1 MKVNRED
8 SINFK
13 PQKNSSLMLGIIFVA
28 ILGAV
33 LFLLLRSEQTSTKID
48 STSASLDDRLSKIED
63 QLLMLDEVNSDS
75 LIEVGAEL
83 QFLDKEIRKLW
94 DLSNK
99 RNKVNIEK
107 LTKSLNELIQKY
119 NKTDKEID
127 DAIASI
133 NTELNNL
140 TQSIENQPDLSGTVS
155 QSESEIRSL
164 KRQILFIEE
173 SVQALEAGSIFIVV
187 LPIILSGMTYNAFN
201 FNRMKE
207 FYIFLILTFV
217 SILIA
222 LSLLGVL

>member
-1 MKVNRED
+1 MKVSRED

-33 LFLLLRSEQTSTKID
+33 LFLILRSEQTSTKID

-133 NTELNNL
+133 NTELNDL

-155 QSESEIRSL
+155 QSEAEIRSL

-173 SVQALEAGSIFIVV
+173 SVQALEAYRTQNNQILLEIQNSINNEVV
-187 LPIILSGMTYNAFN
+187 ID
-201 FNRMKE
+201 E
-207 FYIFLILTFV
+207 
-217 SILIA
+217 
-222 LSLLGVL
+222 

>member
-1 MKVNRED
+1 MKVSRED

-155 QSESEIRSL
+155 QSEAEIRSL

-173 SVQALEAGSIFIVV
+173 SVQALEAYRAQNNQILLEIQNSLNNEVV
-187 LPIILSGMTYNAFN
+187 ID
-201 FNRMKE
+201 E
-207 FYIFLILTFV
+207 
-217 SILIA
+217 
-222 LSLLGVL
+222 

>member
-1 MKVNRED
+1 MKVSRED

-13 PQKNSSLMLGIIFVA
+13 PQKNSSLMLGIIFVV

-155 QSESEIRSL
+155 QSEAEIKSL

-173 SVQALEAGSIFIVV
+173 SVQALEAYRTQNNQILLEIQNSINNEVV
-187 LPIILSGMTYNAFN
+187 ID
-201 FNRMKE
+201 E
-207 FYIFLILTFV
+207 
-217 SILIA
+217 
-222 LSLLGVL
+222 

>member
-1 MKVNRED
+1 MKVSRED

-28 ILGAV
+28 LLGAV

-155 QSESEIRSL
+155 QSEAEIRSL

-173 SVQALEAGSIFIVV
+173 SVQALEAYRTQNNQILLEIQNSINNEVV
-187 LPIILSGMTYNAFN
+187 ID
-201 FNRMKE
+201 E
-207 FYIFLILTFV
+207 
-217 SILIA
+217 
-222 LSLLGVL
+222 

>member
-1 MKVNRED
+1 MKVSRED

-63 QLLMLDEVNSDS
+63 QLLMLDELNSDS

-155 QSESEIRSL
+155 QSEAEIKAL

-173 SVQALEAGSIFIVV
+173 SVQALEAYRTQNNQILLEIQNSINNEVV
-187 LPIILSGMTYNAFN
+187 ID
-201 FNRMKE
+201 E
-207 FYIFLILTFV
+207 
-217 SILIA
+217 
-222 LSLLGVL
+222 

>member
-1 MKVNRED
+1 MKASRED

-155 QSESEIRSL
+155 QSEAEIRSL

-173 SVQALEAGSIFIVV
+173 SVQALEAYRTQNNQILLEIQNSINNEVV
-187 LPIILSGMTYNAFN
+187 ID
-201 FNRMKE
+201 E
-207 FYIFLILTFV
+207 
-217 SILIA
+217 
-222 LSLLGVL
+222 

>member
-1 MKVNRED
+1 MKVSRED

-133 NTELNNL
+133 NTELNKL

-155 QSESEIRSL
+155 QSEAEIRSL

-173 SVQALEAGSIFIVV
+173 SVQALEAYRTQNNQILLEIQNSINNEVV
-187 LPIILSGMTYNAFN
+187 ID
-201 FNRMKE
+201 E
-207 FYIFLILTFV
+207 
-217 SILIA
+217 
-222 LSLLGVL
+222 

>member
-1 MKVNRED
+1 MKVSRED

-48 STSASLDDRLSKIED
+48 STSASLDDRLSKIEN

-127 DAIASI
+127 DAIAII
-133 NTELNNL
+133 NTELNNI
-140 TQSIENQPDLSGTVS
+140 TQLIENQPDLSGTVS
-155 QSESEIRSL
+155 QSEIEIRTL

-173 SVQALEAGSIFIVV
+173 SVQALEAYRTQNNQILLEIQNSINNEVV
-187 LPIILSGMTYNAFN
+187 IN
-201 FNRMKE
+201 E
-207 FYIFLILTFV
+207 
-217 SILIA
+217 
-222 LSLLGVL
+222 

>member
-173 SVQALEAGSIFIVV
+173 SVQALEAYRTQNNQILLEIQNSINNEVV
-187 LPIILSGMTYNAFN
+187 ID
-201 FNRMKE
+201 E
-207 FYIFLILTFV
+207 
-217 SILIA
+217 
-222 LSLLGVL
+222 

>member
-1 MKVNRED
+1 MKVSRED

-155 QSESEIRSL
+155 QSEAEIRSL

-173 SVQALEAGSIFIVV
+173 SVQALEAYRTQNNQILLEIQNSINNEV
-187 LPIILSGMTYNAFN
+187 IID
-201 FNRMKE
+201 E
-207 FYIFLILTFV
+207 
-217 SILIA
+217 
-222 LSLLGVL
+222 

>member
-1 MKVNRED
+1 MKVSRED

-13 PQKNSSLMLGIIFVA
+13 PQKNSSLLLGIIFVA

-48 STSASLDDRLSKIED
+48 STSASLDDRLSKIEN

-127 DAIASI
+127 DAIAII
-133 NTELNNL
+133 NTELNNI
-140 TQSIENQPDLSGTVS
+140 TQLIENQPDLSETVS
-155 QSESEIRSL
+155 QSEIEIRSL

-173 SVQALEAGSIFIVV
+173 SVQALEAYRAQNNQILLEIQNSINNEVDID
-187 LPIILSGMTYNAFN
+187 
-201 FNRMKE
+201 E
-207 FYIFLILTFV
+207 
-217 SILIA
+217 
-222 LSLLGVL
+222 

>member
-1 MKVNRED
+1 MIVSRED

-155 QSESEIRSL
+155 QSEAEIRSL

-173 SVQALEAGSIFIVV
+173 SVQALEAYRTQNNQILLEIQNSINNEVV
-187 LPIILSGMTYNAFN
+187 ID
-201 FNRMKE
+201 E
-207 FYIFLILTFV
+207 
-217 SILIA
+217 
-222 LSLLGVL
+222 

>member
-1 MKVNRED
+1 MKVSRED

-48 STSASLDDRLSKIED
+48 SSSASLDDRLSKIED

-155 QSESEIRSL
+155 QSEAEIRSL

-173 SVQALEAGSIFIVV
+173 SVQALEAYRTQNNQILLEIQNSINNEVV
-187 LPIILSGMTYNAFN
+187 ID
-201 FNRMKE
+201 E
-207 FYIFLILTFV
+207 
-217 SILIA
+217 
-222 LSLLGVL
+222 

>member
-1 MKVNRED
+1 MKVSRED

-48 STSASLDDRLSKIED
+48 STSASLDDRLSKIEN

-133 NTELNNL
+133 NTELNNI

-155 QSESEIRSL
+155 QSETEIRSL

-173 SVQALEAGSIFIVV
+173 SVQALEAYRTQNNQILLEIQNSINNEVV
-187 LPIILSGMTYNAFN
+187 ID
-201 FNRMKE
+201 E
-207 FYIFLILTFV
+207 
-217 SILIA
+217 
-222 LSLLGVL
+222 

>member
-1 MKVNRED
+1 MKVSRED

-28 ILGAV
+28 VLGAV

-173 SVQALEAGSIFIVV
+173 SVQALEAYRTQNNQILLEIQNSINNEVV
-187 LPIILSGMTYNAFN
+187 ID
-201 FNRMKE
+201 E
-207 FYIFLILTFV
+207 
-217 SILIA
+217 
-222 LSLLGVL
+222 

>member
-1 MKVNRED
+1 MKVSRED

-48 STSASLDDRLSKIED
+48 STSASLDDRLSKIEN

-127 DAIASI
+127 DAIAII
-133 NTELNNL
+133 NTELNNI
-140 TQSIENQPDLSGTVS
+140 TQLIENKPDLSGTVS
-155 QSESEIRSL
+155 QSEIEIRSL

-173 SVQALEAGSIFIVV
+173 SVQALEAYRTQNNQILLEIQNSINNEVV
-187 LPIILSGMTYNAFN
+187 ID
-201 FNRMKE
+201 E
-207 FYIFLILTFV
+207 
-217 SILIA
+217 
-222 LSLLGVL
+222 

>member
-1 MKVNRED
+1 MKVSRED

-33 LFLLLRSEQTSTKID
+33 LFLLVRSEQTSTKID
-48 STSASLDDRLSKIED
+48 STSASLDDRLSKIEN

-127 DAIASI
+127 DAIAII
-133 NTELNNL
+133 NTELNNI
-140 TQSIENQPDLSGTVS
+140 TQLIENQPDLSGTVS
-155 QSESEIRSL
+155 QSEIEIRSL

-173 SVQALEAGSIFIVV
+173 SVQALEAYRTQNNQILLEIQNSINNEVV
-187 LPIILSGMTYNAFN
+187 IN
-201 FNRMKE
+201 E
-207 FYIFLILTFV
+207 
-217 SILIA
+217 
-222 LSLLGVL
+222 

>member
-1 MKVNRED
+1 MKASRED

-99 RNKVNIEK
+99 RNKVNIER
-107 LTKSLNELIQKY
+107 LTKSLNELILKY

-133 NTELNNL
+133 NTELNNI
-140 TQSIENQPDLSGTVS
+140 TQLIENMPDLSGTVS
-155 QSESEIRSL
+155 QSETEIRSL
-164 KRQILFIEE
+164 KRQILFFEE
-173 SVQALEAGSIFIVV
+173 SVQALEAYRTQNNQILLEIQNSINNEVV
-187 LPIILSGMTYNAFN
+187 ID
-201 FNRMKE
+201 E
-207 FYIFLILTFV
+207 
-217 SILIA
+217 
-222 LSLLGVL
+222 

>member
-1 MKVNRED
+1 MKVSRED

-33 LFLLLRSEQTSTKID
+33 LFLLLRSEQTTTKID
-48 STSASLDDRLSKIED
+48 STSASLDERLSKIEN

-107 LTKSLNELIQKY
+107 LTKSLNELIKKY

-127 DAIASI
+127 DAIAII
-133 NTELNNL
+133 NTELNNI
-140 TQSIENQPDLSGTVS
+140 TQLIENQPDLSGTVS
-155 QSESEIRSL
+155 QSEIEIRSL

-173 SVQALEAGSIFIVV
+173 SVQALEAYRTQNNQTLLEIQNSINNEVV
-187 LPIILSGMTYNAFN
+187 ID
-201 FNRMKE
+201 E
-207 FYIFLILTFV
+207 
-217 SILIA
+217 
-222 LSLLGVL
+222 

>member
-1 MKVNRED
+1 MKVSRED

-107 LTKSLNELIQKY
+107 LSKSLNELIQKY

-140 TQSIENQPDLSGTVS
+140 TQSIEDQPDLSGTVS
-155 QSESEIRSL
+155 QSEAEIRSL

-173 SVQALEAGSIFIVV
+173 SVQALEAYRTQNNQILLEIQNSINNDVV
-187 LPIILSGMTYNAFN
+187 ID
-201 FNRMKE
+201 E
-207 FYIFLILTFV
+207 
-217 SILIA
+217 
-222 LSLLGVL
+222 

>member
-1 MKVNRED
+1 MKVSRED

-155 QSESEIRSL
+155 KSETEIRSL

-173 SVQALEAGSIFIVV
+173 SVQALEAYRTQNNQILLEIQNSINNEDVID
-187 LPIILSGMTYNAFN
+187 
-201 FNRMKE
+201 E
-207 FYIFLILTFV
+207 
-217 SILIA
+217 
-222 LSLLGVL
+222 

>member
-1 MKVNRED
+1 MKVSRED

-48 STSASLDDRLSKIED
+48 STSASLDDRLSKIEN

-107 LTKSLNELIQKY
+107 LTKSLNELIKKY

-127 DAIASI
+127 DAIAII
-133 NTELNNL
+133 NTELNNI

-155 QSESEIRSL
+155 QSEIEIRSL

-173 SVQALEAGSIFIVV
+173 SVQALEAYRTQNNQILLEIQNSINNEVV
-187 LPIILSGMTYNAFN
+187 ID
-201 FNRMKE
+201 E
-207 FYIFLILTFV
+207 
-217 SILIA
+217 
-222 LSLLGVL
+222 

>member
-1 MKVNRED
+1 MKVSRED

-13 PQKNSSLMLGIIFVA
+13 PQKNNSLMLGIIFVA

-48 STSASLDDRLSKIED
+48 STSASLDDRLSKIEN

-127 DAIASI
+127 DAIAII
-133 NTELNNL
+133 NTELNNI
-140 TQSIENQPDLSGTVS
+140 TQLIENQPDLSGTVS
-155 QSESEIRSL
+155 QSEAEIRSL

-173 SVQALEAGSIFIVV
+173 SVQALEAFRTQNNQILLEIQNSINNEVV
-187 LPIILSGMTYNAFN
+187 ID
-201 FNRMKE
+201 E
-207 FYIFLILTFV
+207 
-217 SILIA
+217 
-222 LSLLGVL
+222 

>member
-1 MKVNRED
+1 MKVSRED

-133 NTELNNL
+133 NTELNDL

-155 QSESEIRSL
+155 QSEAEIKSL

-173 SVQALEAGSIFIVV
+173 SVQALEAYRTQNNQILLEIQNSINNEVV
-187 LPIILSGMTYNAFN
+187 ID
-201 FNRMKE
+201 E
-207 FYIFLILTFV
+207 
-217 SILIA
+217 
-222 LSLLGVL
+222 

>member
-1 MKVNRED
+1 MKVSRED

-107 LTKSLNELIQKY
+107 LTKTLNELIQKY

-155 QSESEIRSL
+155 QSEAEIRSL

-173 SVQALEAGSIFIVV
+173 SVQALEAYRTQNNQILLEIQNSINNEVV
-187 LPIILSGMTYNAFN
+187 ID
-201 FNRMKE
+201 E
-207 FYIFLILTFV
+207 
-217 SILIA
+217 
-222 LSLLGVL
+222 

>member
-1 MKVNRED
+1 MKVSRED

-83 QFLDKEIRKLW
+83 QFLDKEIRKFW

-155 QSESEIRSL
+155 QSEAEIRSL

-173 SVQALEAGSIFIVV
+173 SVQALEAYRTQNNQILLEIQNSINNEVV
-187 LPIILSGMTYNAFN
+187 ID
-201 FNRMKE
+201 E
-207 FYIFLILTFV
+207 
-217 SILIA
+217 
-222 LSLLGVL
+222 

>member
-48 STSASLDDRLSKIED
+48 STSASLDDRLTKIED

-173 SVQALEAGSIFIVV
+173 SVQALEAYRTQNNQILLEIQNSINNEVV
-187 LPIILSGMTYNAFN
+187 TD
-201 FNRMKE
+201 E
-207 FYIFLILTFV
+207 
-217 SILIA
+217 
-222 LSLLGVL
+222 

>member
-1 MKVNRED
+1 MKVSRED

-83 QFLDKEIRKLW
+83 QFLDKEVRKLW

-155 QSESEIRSL
+155 KSETEIRSL

-173 SVQALEAGSIFIVV
+173 SVQALEAYRTQNNQILLEIQNSINNEV
-187 LPIILSGMTYNAFN
+187 IID
-201 FNRMKE
+201 E
-207 FYIFLILTFV
+207 
-217 SILIA
+217 
-222 LSLLGVL
+222 

>member
-1 MKVNRED
+1 MKVSRED

-75 LIEVGAEL
+75 LIEVGAEI

-133 NTELNNL
+133 NTELNDL

-155 QSESEIRSL
+155 QSEAEIKSL

-173 SVQALEAGSIFIVV
+173 SVQALEAYRTQNNQILLEIQNSINNEVV
-187 LPIILSGMTYNAFN
+187 ID
-201 FNRMKE
+201 E
-207 FYIFLILTFV
+207 
-217 SILIA
+217 
-222 LSLLGVL
+222 

>member
-1 MKVNRED
+1 MKVSRED

-127 DAIASI
+127 NAIASI

-140 TQSIENQPDLSGTVS
+140 SQSIENQPDLSGTVS
-155 QSESEIRSL
+155 QSEAEIQSL

-173 SVQALEAGSIFIVV
+173 SVQALEAYRTQNNQILLEIQNSINNEVV
-187 LPIILSGMTYNAFN
+187 ID
-201 FNRMKE
+201 E
-207 FYIFLILTFV
+207 
-217 SILIA
+217 
-222 LSLLGVL
+222 

>member
-1 MKVNRED
+1 MKVSRED

-155 QSESEIRSL
+155 QSEAEIRSL

-173 SVQALEAGSIFIVV
+173 SVQALEAYRTQNNQILLEIQNSINNEVV
-187 LPIILSGMTYNAFN
+187 VD
-201 FNRMKE
+201 E
-207 FYIFLILTFV
+207 
-217 SILIA
+217 
-222 LSLLGVL
+222 

>member
-1 MKVNRED
+1 MKVSRED

-13 PQKNSSLMLGIIFVA
+13 PQKNSSLMLGMIFAA
-28 ILGAV
+28 ILGSV

-48 STSASLDDRLSKIED
+48 STSASLDERLSKIED

-119 NKTDKEID
+119 NKTDREMD

-140 TQSIENQPDLSGTVS
+140 SQSIENMPDLSGTVN
-155 QSESEIRSL
+155 QSETEIRSL

-173 SVQALEAGSIFIVV
+173 SVQALEAYRTQNNQILLEIQNSINNDDVV
-187 LPIILSGMTYNAFN
+187 D
-201 FNRMKE
+201 E
-207 FYIFLILTFV
+207 
-217 SILIA
+217 
-222 LSLLGVL
+222 

>member
-1 MKVNRED
+1 MKVSRED

-28 ILGAV
+28 MLGAV

-155 QSESEIRSL
+155 QSEAEIRSL

-173 SVQALEAGSIFIVV
+173 SVQALEAYRTQNNQILLEIQNSINNEVV
-187 LPIILSGMTYNAFN
+187 ID
-201 FNRMKE
+201 E
-207 FYIFLILTFV
+207 
-217 SILIA
+217 
-222 LSLLGVL
+222 

>member
-1 MKVNRED
+1 MKVSRED

-155 QSESEIRSL
+155 KSEAEIRSL

-173 SVQALEAGSIFIVV
+173 SVQALEAYRTQNNQILLEIQNSINNEVV
-187 LPIILSGMTYNAFN
+187 ID
-201 FNRMKE
+201 E
-207 FYIFLILTFV
+207 
-217 SILIA
+217 
-222 LSLLGVL
+222 

>member
-1 MKVNRED
+1 MKVSRED

-140 TQSIENQPDLSGTVS
+140 TQSIENQPDLSETVS
-155 QSESEIRSL
+155 QSEAEIKSL

-173 SVQALEAGSIFIVV
+173 SVQALEAYRTQNNQILLEIQNSINNEVV
-187 LPIILSGMTYNAFN
+187 ID
-201 FNRMKE
+201 E
-207 FYIFLILTFV
+207 
-217 SILIA
+217 
-222 LSLLGVL
+222 

>member
-1 MKVNRED
+1 MKVSRED

-127 DAIASI
+127 DALASI

-173 SVQALEAGSIFIVV
+173 SVQALEAYRTQNNQILLEIQNSINNEVV
-187 LPIILSGMTYNAFN
+187 ID
-201 FNRMKE
+201 E
-207 FYIFLILTFV
+207 
-217 SILIA
+217 
-222 LSLLGVL
+222 

>member
-1 MKVNRED
+1 MKVSRED

-155 QSESEIRSL
+155 QSEAEIRSL
-164 KRQILFIEE
+164 KRQI
-173 SVQALEAGSIFIVV
+173 S
-187 LPIILSGMTYNAFN
+187 
-201 FNRMKE
+201 
-207 FYIFLILTFV
+207 FYRGV
-217 SILIA
+217 CSSSR
-222 LSLLGVL
+222 SLQNSK

>member
-1 MKVNRED
+1 MKVSRED

-48 STSASLDDRLSKIED
+48 STSSSLDGRLSKIED
-63 QLLMLDEVNSDS
+63 QLLTLDEVNSDS

-133 NTELNNL
+133 NTELNNI
-140 TQSIENQPDLSGTVS
+140 TQSIENQPDLSGTVRK
-155 QSESEIRSL
+155 SETEIRSL

-173 SVQALEAGSIFIVV
+173 SVQALEAYRAQNNQILLEIQNSINNEVV
-187 LPIILSGMTYNAFN
+187 ID
-201 FNRMKE
+201 E
-207 FYIFLILTFV
+207 
-217 SILIA
+217 
-222 LSLLGVL
+222 

>member
-1 MKVNRED
+1 MKVSRED

-33 LFLLLRSEQTSTKID
+33 LFLLLRSEQTSTKIY
-48 STSASLDDRLSKIED
+48 STSASLEDRLSKIEN

-127 DAIASI
+127 DAIAII
-133 NTELNNL
+133 NTELNNI
-140 TQSIENQPDLSGTVS
+140 TQLIENQPDLSGTVS
-155 QSESEIRSL
+155 QSEIEIRSL

-173 SVQALEAGSIFIVV
+173 SVQALEAYRTQNNQILLEIQNSINNEVV
-187 LPIILSGMTYNAFN
+187 ID
-201 FNRMKE
+201 E
-207 FYIFLILTFV
+207 
-217 SILIA
+217 
-222 LSLLGVL
+222 

>member
-1 MKVNRED
+1 MKVSRED

-13 PQKNSSLMLGIIFVA
+13 PKKNSSLMLGIIFVA

-107 LTKSLNELIQKY
+107 LTKSLNELIKKY

-155 QSESEIRSL
+155 QSETEIRSL

-173 SVQALEAGSIFIVV
+173 SVQALEAYRTQNNQILLEIQNSINNEVV
-187 LPIILSGMTYNAFN
+187 ID
-201 FNRMKE
+201 E
-207 FYIFLILTFV
+207 
-217 SILIA
+217 
-222 LSLLGVL
+222 